1 MGDQCLGSE
10 VVVERDC
17 LDELLDTATD
27 LALVAPGFD
36 ANEVGDN
43 GGKVLVDLFET
54 GVVLF
59 CDIRWD
65 GLVCSADTLQSE
77 DSAFG
82 RKQLVRC

>member
-1 MGDQCLGSE
+1 
-10 VVVERDC
+10 
-17 LDELLDTATD
+17 
-27 LALVAPGFD
+27 
-36 ANEVGDN
+36 
-43 GGKVLVDLFET
+43 VLVDLFET

-59 CDIRWD
+59 CDIRWN